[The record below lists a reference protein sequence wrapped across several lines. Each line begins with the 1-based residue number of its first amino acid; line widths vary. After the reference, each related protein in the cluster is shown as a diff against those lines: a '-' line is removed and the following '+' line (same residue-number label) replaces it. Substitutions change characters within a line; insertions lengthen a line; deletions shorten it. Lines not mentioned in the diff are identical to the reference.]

1 MSYLKILGFAVIS
14 LTAIMLFRRM
24 KDEYAVFISLLS
36 GIALTLTAISI
47 LGPVILEI
55 TDFCDT
61 KKVAPYIPVILKSAG
76 IAIITTVGT
85 DLCRDAGEQSLG
97 NKLELCGK
105 ALILSLSL
113 PLIKNVLDNCFALL
127 G

>member
-1 MSYLKILGFAVIS
+1 MSYIKILGFAVIS
-14 LTAIMLFRRM
+14 LTAVIIFRRM
-24 KDEYAVFISLLS
+24 KEEYAVFISLFA

-47 LGPVILEI
+47 LSPVILEI
-55 TDFCDT
+55 TNFCNSEHIT
-61 KKVAPYIPVILKSAG
+61 PYIPVILKSAG
-76 IAIITTVGT
+76 VAIITTVGV
-85 DLCRDAGEQSLG
+85 DLCRDAGEQALG

-113 PLIKNVLDNCFALL
+113 PLVKTVLDNCLALL